1 MNADPQTLLRLL
13 EEIETE
19 AFFTVAEQT
28 ELFLLSVVMGGCFGV
43 LFDVFRALRVLLPPL
58 KGSVATA
65 VGDIIFFCICGFGI
79 YVFSLLFAGGEVR
92 GYYWVG
98 AFLGGVIYLMTVGT
112 VVMGIFHGIFDRLY
126 RILNKILVRI
136 GKFIKKIFTKVSRRI
151 KEKFVFNAKK
161 HKENKENFQKDLK
174 KTA

>member
-1 MNADPQTLLRLL
+1 MNADPRIMLRLL

-58 KGSVATA
+58 KGSAATA

-98 AFLGGVIYLMTVGT
+98 AFLGGVIYLLTVGT

-126 RILNKILVRI
+126 RILYKILGRAGKII
-136 GKFIKKIFTKVSRRI
+136 GKIFHKILQKL
-151 KEKFVFNAKK
+151 KGKFVKNAKK
-161 HKENKENFQKDLK
+161 IEEDEENFQKDLK
-174 KTA
+174 KSA

>member
-1 MNADPQTLLRLL
+1 MNAVPQILLRLL

-19 AFFTVAEQT
+19 AFFTVAQQT

-65 VGDIIFFCICGFGI
+65 VGDIVFFCICGFGI

-98 AFLGGVIYLMTVGT
+98 AFLGGVIYLLTVGT

-126 RILNKILVRI
+126 RILNKVFGRVGKYI
-136 GKFIKKIFTKVSRRI
+136 GKKFNKISQEIKG
-151 KEKFVFNAKK
+151 KFVSNAEKLEE
-161 HKENKENFQKDLK
+161 KEENFQKDLK
-174 KTA
+174 KSA